1 MHQPMTEKQEQIL
14 DATRTYVTDLFQHK
28 MDKRLVFHNLEHTE
42 DVVEACMQMAAHY
55 QLNDEDRFVLMVA
68 AWFHDT
74 GYLIGRAE
82 GHEEASVQI
91 ATAFLQQQ
99 ELDEPLLQRVV
110 SAIQA
115 TKMPQQPV
123 TQVEQILCDAD
134 LMHLATQDF
143 RPRNEL
149 LKMER
154 ENLLQQKI
162 SGKEWRN
169 SNVRFF
175 ENHRYF
181 TDFGQRELE
190 HRKAANLQELIMKKD
205 KNCLGGCC

>member
-1 MHQPMTEKQEQIL
+1 MTEKQEQIL

-28 MDKRLVFHNLEHTE
+28 MDKRLVFHDLEHTE
-42 DVVEACMQMAAHY
+42 DVADACMQMADHY
-55 QLNDEDRFVLMVA
+55 QIEAEDRFVLAIA

-99 ELDEPLLQRVV
+99 ELEEPLLQRVI
-110 SAIQA
+110 SAIRA

-123 TQVEQILCDAD
+123 TQIEQILCDAD

-143 RPRNEL
+143 KPRNEL
-149 LKMER
+149 LKAER

-162 SGKEWRN
+162 PGKEWRK
-169 SNVRFF
+169 SNVRFLKVTATLRISAS
-175 ENHRYF
+175 ESWSPAKQPTCR
-181 TDFGQRELE
+181 
-190 HRKAANLQELIMKKD
+190 NLL
-205 KNCLGGCC
+205 